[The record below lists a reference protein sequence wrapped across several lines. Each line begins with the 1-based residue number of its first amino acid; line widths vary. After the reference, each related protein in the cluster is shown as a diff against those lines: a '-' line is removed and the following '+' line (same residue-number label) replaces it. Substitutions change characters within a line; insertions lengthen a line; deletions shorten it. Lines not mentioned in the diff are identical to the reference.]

1 MVNMLAM
8 SSILCGTN
16 DFHMTDENTIFQEL
30 SLDVGVE
37 FIGERTGDI
46 ASDAPEP
53 DISEE
58 EKLRA
63 LEKECSSD
71 MTILYVHGGGL

>member
-1 MVNMLAM
+1 
-8 SSILCGTN
+8 
-16 DFHMTDENTIFQEL
+16 
-30 SLDVGVE
+30 LDVGVE

>member
-1 MVNMLAM
+1 MRDTLYRVINHLKSDYHKITPAEET
-8 SSILCGTN
+8 SI
-16 DFHMTDENTIFQEL
+16 
-30 SLDVGVE
+30 LDVGVE

-53 DISEE
+53 NISEE
-58 EKLRA
+58 DKLRA

-71 MTILYVHGGGL
+71 MTILYIHGGGL